1 MEKISMLSLEQL
13 IQSAT
18 RALVIGVGGGGDVV
32 GALAA
37 ARFLEFHGVE
47 FVLGGLSW
55 ECPLVDPLPG
65 PRTANEV
72 RHVRLLH
79 EYAWLVN
86 PKSQT
91 ETGASFTESRVSEAI
106 GRDVL
111 MIDLNGGVRGVV
123 EALTVALAE
132 LQVDLLVGVDVGGDS
147 LAKGDEKG
155 LYSPL
160 ADSVMLAAF
169 TELEQRGRNALWA
182 VFGYGSDGE
191 MTADEIERN
200 LSSIAKHEGLFGAWG
215 LTKNVLSELEK
226 IVQNVATEASALPLQ
241 CARGAWGTATIR
253 GGLRKVKLTPLA
265 TLTFF
270 LSPTVL
276 YRTLSRPAQAV
287 RQSSSLDEANE
298 ALNSIGLETE
308 LDLERKE
315 FETSNRRSMPPL

>member
-1 MEKISMLSLEQL
+1 MEMESISMLSLEHI

-37 ARFLEFHGVE
+37 ARFLEFHGIE

-79 EYAWLVN
+79 KYAWLVN

-91 ETGASFTESRVSEAI
+91 ETGVLFTESRVSEII

-111 MIDLNGGVRGVV
+111 MIDLSGGGKGVV
-123 EALTVALAE
+123 EALTVALTE

-147 LAKGDEKG
+147 LATGYEKG

-169 TELEQRGRNALWA
+169 TELDESRRNVLWA

-191 MTADEIERN
+191 MTADVIERN
-200 LSSIAKHEGLFGAWG
+200 LSLIAKHEGLFGTWG
-215 LTKNVLSELEK
+215 LTKNVLTELEK
-226 IVQNVATEASALPLQ
+226 VVQNVVTEASALPLQ
-241 CARGAWGTATIR
+241 CARGAWGIATIR
-253 GGLRKVKLTPLA
+253 GGKRKVKLTPL
-265 TLTFF
+265 
-270 LSPTVL
+270 
-276 YRTLSRPAQAV
+276 
-287 RQSSSLDEANE
+287 
-298 ALNSIGLETE
+298 
-308 LDLERKE
+308 
-315 FETSNRRSMPPL
+315 